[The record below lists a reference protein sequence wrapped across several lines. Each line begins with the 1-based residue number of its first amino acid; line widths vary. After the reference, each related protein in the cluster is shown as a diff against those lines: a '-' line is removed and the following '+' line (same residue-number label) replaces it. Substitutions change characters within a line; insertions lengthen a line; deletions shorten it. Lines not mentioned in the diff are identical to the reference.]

1 MAEQNQN
8 KKDNRGYLYP
18 NSNKTKPTHPDYTG
32 TVITDGKEWRLAAWE
47 NQSTDGKKYLSL
59 IVSPPLTPEQ
69 QQQFKRNDEPQA
81 NPNPNINH
89 GLNAGNSNNTSSQ
102 TEEKTD
108 KEEHQKNEQQNNY
121 YNKMDSS
128 NDLDDL
134 DAILKSADDD
144 NPFN

>member
-1 MAEQNQN
+1 MAEQNQNN

-81 NPNPNINH
+81 N
-89 GLNAGNSNNTSSQ
+89 NASHVNTQGNQASNNSYP
-102 TEEKTD
+102 EEKSD

>member
-1 MAEQNQN
+1 MAEQNQNN

-81 NPNPNINH
+81 NNTSHVNTQVNQ
-89 GLNAGNSNNTSSQ
+89 GSNNSHS
-102 TEEKTD
+102 EEKSE
-108 KEEHQKNEQQNNY
+108 KEEQHKNEQQNNY